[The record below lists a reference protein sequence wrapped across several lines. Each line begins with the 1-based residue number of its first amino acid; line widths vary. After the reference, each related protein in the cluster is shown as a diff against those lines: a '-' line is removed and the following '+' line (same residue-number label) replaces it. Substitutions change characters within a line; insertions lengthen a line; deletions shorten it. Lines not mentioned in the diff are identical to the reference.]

1 MSKSDKAPKGGKK
14 AKDKLK
20 ASKGAPGKP
29 GKARVEAKALARSPS
44 HLLHRALQL
53 ALDVYAAETGSGAVT
68 QRQYAVLAA
77 VSASDTP
84 SQTDLVRMTG
94 IDRSTLAE
102 LISRMIA
109 KGLLGRE
116 RSATDGRANHVRPTD
131 AGREA
136 MTAAAPKVQAADARI
151 LSVLGGGQREAFLD
165 ALAKL
170 ARAGET
176 ALVVEAAEPV
186 LIEGPTPEAPKPR
199 APKAKPA
206 TVSDADDAP
215 AKTKPAATKPPK
227 PKAAF
232 PPPKLVAPD

>member
-1 MSKSDKAPKGGKK
+1 MSKSEKAPKAGKK

-20 ASKGAPGKP
+20 GAAKGAPGKP

-53 ALDVYAAETGSGAVT
+53 ALDVYAAETGAGAVT

-77 VSASDTP
+77 VSASETP

-116 RSATDGRANHVRPTD
+116 RSATDGRANNVRLTD
-131 AGREA
+131 AGRAA
-136 MTAAAPKVQAADARI
+136 MSSAAPKVEAADARI
-151 LSVLGGGQREAFLD
+151 LSVLGGGKREALLD

-176 ALVVEAAEPV
+176 ALVAVEPEPV
-186 LIEGPTPEAPKPR
+186 LSEGPTPEAPSPRAAKAPAKPPSKPKAAPK
-199 APKAKPA
+199 APKAK
-206 TVSDADDAP
+206 AP
-215 AKTKPAATKPPK
+215 TTL
-227 PKAAF
+227 
-232 PPPKLVAPD
+232 KLVVPE